1 LGRHL
6 ASVSAVT
13 TVLGGAIIMIA
24 SLMPWSAF
32 DSILFT
38 IYTVSGVGLGYGLL
52 TLLAG
57 IGLIA
62 VGVAALV
69 RPISPS
75 FGWVAVALAAAAIA
89 VPVFARIDLDFRG
102 HQGPLNEH
110 PAGLSLGIYI
120 VEIGGLVALLGALGL
135 NASPRSKPGAQTP
148 AEAQPSAR

>member
-1 LGRHL
+1 MYL

-13 TVLGGAIIMIA
+13 TAIGGAIITIA
-24 SLMPWSAF
+24 SVMPWSSF

-38 IYTVSGVGLGYGLL
+38 ISSVSGIGLGYGFL

-62 VGVAALV
+62 ISVAALA
-69 RPISPS
+69 RPINPS
-75 FGWVAVALAAAAIA
+75 LGWVAVALAAVAIV
-89 VPVFARIDLDFRG
+89 VPLVARIDLDLRG
-102 HQGPLNEH
+102 NQGPLNEH

-135 NASPRSKPGAQTP
+135 HASARSKP
-148 AEAQPSAR
+148 SA